1 MNRPATFNKK
11 AFTSFLT
18 LFVWVILILTGI
30 VLYFSP
36 PGRIAH
42 WVEWQFLG
50 LMKEEW
56 QAIHTVF
63 SFLFIIIGGLH
74 LYFNW
79 VVFWSYLK
87 SKVRRGIKM
96 QRELLWSGSLVI
108 ITLVLILLQVPPF
121 QTVMDFGEYLSDS
134 WSNEQSEPP
143 ISHAELLTLSEYA
156 NKTGRDL
163 SELLHSLKNLA
174 VQPVDTSMTIEQ
186 LAEINKLS
194 PRDLI
199 ARLSEQPAATQQYL
213 GYGRKTLSQV
223 CRELQISRE
232 TALQRLSKRDILVSE
247 DDILKDIAE
256 KHDMKPIDI
265 IEVIK
270 GEDSGNTEEK

>member
-18 LFVWVILILTGI
+18 LFVWIILILTGI

-42 WVEWQFLG
+42 WVEWEFLG
-50 LMKEEW
+50 LIKEEW
-56 QAIHTVF
+56 QAIHTIF

-87 SKVRRGIKM
+87 SKVQKGIKM
-96 QRELLWSGSLVI
+96 QRELVWSGSLVI
-108 ITLVLILLQVPPF
+108 VTLVLILLQVPPF
-121 QTVMDFGEYLSDS
+121 QTIMDFGEYLSDS

-143 ISHAELLTLSEYA
+143 IPHAEMLTLSEYA

-163 SELLHSLKNLA
+163 GELLHSLKNLA
-174 VQPVDTSMTIEQ
+174 VQPVDTSLTIEQ
-186 LAEINKLS
+186 LARINKLS

-199 ARLSEQPAATQQYL
+199 ARLSEQPTGNQQYL
-213 GYGRKTLSQV
+213 GYGRKTFSEV
-223 CRELQISRE
+223 CQELGISRE
-232 TALQRLSKRDILVSE
+232 IALQRLSEKDIFVSE
-247 DDILKDIAE
+247 DDILKNIAE
-256 KHDMKPIDI
+256 EHDMKPIDI
-265 IEVIK
+265 IEIIK
-270 GEDSGNTEEK
+270 GENSGNMEEK

>member
-1 MNRPATFNKK
+1 
-11 AFTSFLT
+11 
-18 LFVWVILILTGI
+18 LI
-30 VLYFSP
+30 
-36 PGRIAH
+36 
-42 WVEWQFLG
+42 
-50 LMKEEW
+50 KEEW

-87 SKVRRGIKM
+87 SKVRKGIKM
-96 QRELLWSGSLVI
+96 QQELLWSSSLVI

-134 WSNEQSEPP
+134 WSSEQSEPP
-143 ISHAELLTLSEYA
+143 IPHAELLTLSEYA
-156 NKTGRDL
+156 IQTGRDL
-163 SELLHSLKNLA
+163 GELLHSLKNLP
-174 VQPVDTSMTIEQ
+174 VQPVDTSLTIEQ

-199 ARLSEQPAATQQYL
+199 ARLSEQPTGTQQYL
-213 GYGRKTLSQV
+213 GYGRKKFNQV
-223 CRELQISRE
+223 CQELGISRE
-232 TALQRLSKRDILVSE
+232 TALQRLADKGILIAE
-247 DDILKDIAE
+247 DDILKNIAE
-256 KHDMKPIDI
+256 EHDMKPIDI
-265 IEVIK
+265 IEIIK